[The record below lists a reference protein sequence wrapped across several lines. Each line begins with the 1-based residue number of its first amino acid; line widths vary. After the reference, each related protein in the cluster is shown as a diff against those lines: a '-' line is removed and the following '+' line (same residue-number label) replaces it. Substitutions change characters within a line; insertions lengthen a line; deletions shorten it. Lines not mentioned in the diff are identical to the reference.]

1 MVKQFDQSL
10 IYLFIFRLCFLYS
23 VQLVF
28 NKLLVIYLFIF
39 CQRHWNLV
47 PEKTIE
53 QLIKFWSKLWGGG
66 LFDIEDSDTTNL
78 VSCWQTEW
86 IISSLPRASTAR
98 GSIFSDNPPKKNNI
112 KIFPLFQ
119 SRDLRLKKNPGLPQL
134 GGNLVHC
141 FCTRSIGWSVFGVI
155 FGKSI
160 CCSPQIK

>member
-1 MVKQFDQSL
+1 MDKQFDQSL
-10 IYLFIFRLCFLYS
+10 LYLFIFRLCFLYS

-47 PEKTIE
+47 AEKTIE

-98 GSIFSDNPPKKNNI
+98 GSIFSENPPKKI
-112 KIFPLFQ
+112 
-119 SRDLRLKKNPGLPQL
+119 RLKYPPSFSHVTWDWRRTLAFPNWAALWSIVFVQDLL
-134 GGNLVHC
+134 GGVYL
-141 FCTRSIGWSVFGVI
+141 G
-155 FGKSI
+155 
-160 CCSPQIK
+160 

>member
-66 LFDIEDSDTTNL
+66 LFDIEDSHTTNL

-98 GSIFSDNPPKKNNI
+98 GSIFSDNPPKKI
-112 KIFPLFQ
+112 ILKYSPSFSHVTWDWRRTLAFPNWAVIWSIVFVQ
-119 SRDLRLKKNPGLPQL
+119 DLL
-134 GGNLVHC
+134 GGVYL
-141 FCTRSIGWSVFGVI
+141 G
-155 FGKSI
+155 
-160 CCSPQIK
+160 

>member
-1 MVKQFDQSL
+1 MDKQFDQSL
-10 IYLFIFRLCFLYS
+10 LYLFIFRLCFLYS

-47 PEKTIE
+47 AEKTIE
-53 QLIKFWSKLWGGG
+53 QLIKFWSKLWGGR
-66 LFDIEDSDTTNL
+66 L
-78 VSCWQTEW
+78 VRHWRQRYHQPRQLLANGMDHFISPTRFHRAW
-86 IISSLPRASTAR
+86 IN
-98 GSIFSDNPPKKNNI
+98 IFRKPTKKNKI
-112 KIFPLFQ
+112 KISPLFQ

-134 GGNLVHC
+134 GGTLVHC
-141 FCTRSIGWSVFGVI
+141 FCTRSVGWSVFGVI